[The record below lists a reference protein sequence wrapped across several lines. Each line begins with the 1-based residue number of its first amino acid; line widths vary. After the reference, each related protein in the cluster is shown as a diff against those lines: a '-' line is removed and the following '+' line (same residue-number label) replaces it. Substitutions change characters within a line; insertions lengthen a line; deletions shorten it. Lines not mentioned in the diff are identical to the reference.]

1 MTIKTSDPTRRRFI
15 RLAAS
20 GLASAPFAGAMFS
33 QTALAVDAVKES
45 DPIAVALKYKTNAT
59 KAPERQDKTAMCS
72 NCNLYTGKPGAADG
86 PCSVF
91 GGKLVNA
98 KGWCTGWVKK
108 A

>member
-1 MTIKTSDPTRRRFI
+1 MSTHIKHASRRRFI
-15 RLAAS
+15 RITACGLAA
-20 GLASAPFAGAMFS
+20 APFAGALLS
-33 QTALAVDAVKES
+33 GTAEAVDAVAES
-45 DPIAVALKYKTNAT
+45 DPIATALTYKKDAT
-59 KAPERQDKTAMCS
+59 KAANRKDLTAVCD